1 MFVNLF
7 TELLLLS
14 NRLYTI
20 NNVNSKQTKGDIME
34 EIIEEVEELMENGAG
49 IVEIFEYIQDNTDI
63 DPAIII
69 EKLV

>member
-1 MFVNLF
+1 
-7 TELLLLS
+7 
-14 NRLYTI
+14 
-20 NNVNSKQTKGDIME
+20 ME